1 MKLKTDN
8 KHDASD
14 VQRLTL
20 ESFGENGKYTLC
32 AWVNKKYMILD
43 TIANPYI
50 VYEDY
55 DTFKDTYS
63 GVWTFQSLGNAIN
76 FIIRCS
82 LQDELVEEHDHEE
95 IE

>member
-32 AWVNKKYMILD
+32 VWVNKKYMILD

-55 DTFKDTYS
+55 DPFKDEYS
-63 GVWTFQSLGNAIN
+63 GVWSFQTLGNAIN

-82 LQDELVEEHDHEE
+82 IQDELIEEDKND
-95 IE
+95 